1 MRRETE
7 GHFLVG
13 IVILGFLTI
22 YKKSQA
28 STTFEA
34 LNSPCHSRFQKDV
47 RPPVEMRGRLG
58 LSVLP
63 LQRFRNPF
71 ICDMNDEPSLSLCRV
86 IQASFAS
93 GQHGVHFT

>member
-28 STTFEA
+28 SSTFEA
-34 LNSPCHSRFQKDV
+34 LNSVCHSRFQKDV

-58 LSVLP
+58 LSVGS
-63 LQRFRNPF
+63 LQGFRHPF
-71 ICDMNDEPSLSLCRV
+71 IL
-86 IQASFAS
+86 
-93 GQHGVHFT
+93 

>member
-1 MRRETE
+1 MAIWTLLDMRRVTE

-28 STTFEA
+28 SLTFEA
-34 LNSPCHSRFQKDV
+34 LNLACHSRFQKEV

-58 LSVLP
+58 LSVGSL
-63 LQRFRNPF
+63 LGFRNPF
-71 ICDMNDEPSLSLCRV
+71 IL
-86 IQASFAS
+86 
-93 GQHGVHFT
+93 